1 MKRFSEIILVVGV
14 FLFSV
19 LAKAQ
24 QDPQYTQYMYNMNV
38 INPAYAG
45 SQGTLSIG
53 LLYRTQWV
61 GFEGAPKTVTASINA
76 PVGRNVGLGFTAI
89 ADEIGPV
96 KEQNIY
102 ADFSYTIN
110 TSDVGRLAFGIKGGA
125 TFQRI
130 DFQGLTTVEKE
141 DPLIDVN
148 NLNEIYPNV
157 GAGVFYYA
165 ERFYAGVSIPNILE
179 TRYFEKNGGAIS
191 KASEKMHY
199 FFTTGYVFDLS
210 ESLKFKPSMLVKAA
224 TGAPVSIDLSGNVLI
239 HEKIELGLSYRLDDS
254 VSAIISLFVQP
265 NFRIGYAYDYTT
277 SNLGDYNSGSHEIML
292 HYNIDNSRQGKS
304 PRFF

>member
-1 MKRFSEIILVVGV
+1 MKRFSRIILVVCIV
-14 FLFSV
+14 LFCSV
-19 LAKAQ
+19 LQAQ

-45 SQGTLSIG
+45 SQGTLHIG

-61 GFEGAPKTVTASINA
+61 GFEGAPKTVTASVNA
-76 PVGRNVGLGFTAI
+76 PIGNNIGLGFTAI

-102 ADFSYTIN
+102 ADFSYTIR
-110 TSDVGRLAFGIKGGA
+110 TSDMGRLAFGIKGGA

-130 DFQGLTTVEKE
+130 DFQRLTTREKN
-141 DPLIDVN
+141 DPLIAIN

-157 GAGVFYYA
+157 GAGIFYYA
-165 ERFYAGVSIPNILE
+165 ERFYTGLSVPNILE
-179 TRYFEKNGGAIS
+179 TRHFEKEGGIIS
-191 KASEKMHY
+191 EASEKMHY
-199 FFTTGYVFDLS
+199 FFTTGYVFDMS
-210 ESLKFKPSMLVKAA
+210 EHIKLKPSALVKGAS
-224 TGAPVSIDLSGNVLI
+224 GAPVSIDLSGNILFY
-239 HEKIELGLSYRLDDS
+239 EQLELGVSYRLDDS
-254 VSAIISLFVQP
+254 LSAIISVFVEP

-277 SNLGDYNSGSHEIML
+277 SNFGNYNSGTHEIML
-292 HYNIDNSRQGKS
+292 YYNVDNSRRGKS

>member
-1 MKRFSEIILVVGV
+1 MKRFSQIILVAGIL
-14 FLFSV
+14 LFSTV
-19 LAKAQ
+19 SHAQ

-45 SQGTLSIG
+45 SQGTLNIG
-53 LLYRTQWV
+53 MLYRTQWV

-76 PVGRNVGLGFTAI
+76 PVGNNVGLGFTAI

-96 KEQNIY
+96 KEQNIF
-102 ADFSYTIN
+102 ADFSYTIH
-110 TSDVGRLAFGIKGGA
+110 TSEIGRLAFGIKGGA

-130 DFQGLTTVEKE
+130 DFQRLSTVEKE
-141 DPLIDVN
+141 DPLININ

-157 GAGVFYYA
+157 GAGIFYYA
-165 ERFYAGVSIPNILE
+165 ERFYAGLSVPNILE
-179 TRYFEKNGGAIS
+179 TRHFEKDGGVIS

-199 FFTTGYVFDLS
+199 FFTTGYVFDMSNDVKL
-210 ESLKFKPSMLVKAA
+210 KPSMLVKGAA
-224 TGAPVSIDLSGNVLI
+224 GAPLSIDLSANVLI
-239 HEKIELGLSYRLDDS
+239 YNKLELGLSYRLDDS
-254 VSAIISLFVQP
+254 VSAIISLFVQS

-277 SNLGDYNSGSHEIML
+277 SNFGNFNSGTHEIML
-292 HYNIDNSRQGKS
+292 HYNVDNSRQGKS

>member
-1 MKRFSEIILVVGV
+1 MKRFSQIILGASILLYSMV
-14 FLFSV
+14 FH
-19 LAKAQ
+19 AQ

-45 SQGTLSIG
+45 SQGTLNIG

-76 PVGRNVGLGFTAI
+76 PVGNNVGLGFTAI

-102 ADFSYTIN
+102 ADFSYTIR

-130 DFQGLTTVEKE
+130 DFKSLTTVVQD

-165 ERFYAGVSIPNILE
+165 ERFYAGLSIPNILE
-179 TRYFEKNGGAIS
+179 TRHFEKKGGMIS
-191 KASEKMHY
+191 NASETMHY
-199 FFTTGYVFDLS
+199 FFTSGYVFDMS
-210 ESLKFKPSMLVKAA
+210 EDVKLKPSMLVKASP
-224 TGAPVSIDLSGNVLI
+224 GAPVSIDLSANVLL
-239 HEKIELGLSYRLDDS
+239 HEKLELGLSYRLDDS

-277 SNLGDYNSGSHEIML
+277 SNFGGYNSGTHEIML
-292 HYNIDNSRQGKS
+292 HYNVDNSRQGKS